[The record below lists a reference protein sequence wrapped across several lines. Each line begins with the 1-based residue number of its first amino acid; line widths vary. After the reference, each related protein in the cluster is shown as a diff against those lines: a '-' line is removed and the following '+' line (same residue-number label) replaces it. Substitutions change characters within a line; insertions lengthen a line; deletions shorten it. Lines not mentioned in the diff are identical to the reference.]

1 MTRRITP
8 QSSLENLRKEAKRW
22 LKSVRAGDTEARARL
37 VAANPKV
44 SMNPVLRDV
53 QHALAQEYGFPGW
66 NQLRAA
72 LPRDPSANKP
82 SAGDY
87 EQLAHDLVIVYAADD
102 AGAMQ
107 RINRHFSASY
117 APDDVRALVWRLLY
131 KVRQAKGKPSAFQ
144 LPEAQEMVARTAGFP
159 NWQSLIG
166 AAAVNATP
174 PGPAYAVDRVQN
186 RLSLRRIPSAEDW
199 DTIIGTLKER
209 RIPALAAR
217 MMTDEALRRIAEL
230 DFVTSL
236 SLGGS
241 RGLSDEGLQVLA
253 RMPQLE
259 QLELNEYPG
268 GNLTDRGLEVLRHLP
283 NLRKFEM
290 CWQKGVTDAGVANLR
305 YCEHLEQVNLM
316 GTPTGDGA
324 IAALRGKSELH
335 HFSTGRQ
342 VTDAGLAM
350 LREIPCFQQWPGGEC
365 RYDLMTMGEEP
376 TWLLIDG
383 PFADSGL
390 DHVAKLDGI
399 SGLNIFWHAP
409 NVTAAG
415 VGALVAMRNLRHFRC
430 FDELANDAVLAHIG
444 RMPRLQMLIIQG
456 TVASDEGF
464 AALSQSRSL
473 EYIWGRECPNLT
485 GRGFAALSRMPSLRG
500 LGVSCKQV
508 DDVALDRLPDFPSLV
523 EFMPMDVADE
533 GFRAVGKCE
542 RLQKLWCMYCRETG
556 DLATERVAGL
566 RLKSYY
572 AGLTQITDRSLEILG
587 RMDSLEL
594 VELFE
599 TKAVTD
605 VGLAHLAKL
614 PRLRRIELS
623 GLPGVTL
630 FGTQQFPAS
639 VQVNWDV

>member
-8 QSSLENLRKEAKRW
+8 QTTLENLRKEAKRW
-22 LKSVRAGDTEARARL
+22 LKSVRTGDSQARARL
-37 VAANPKV
+37 LAANPKA
-44 SMNPVLRDV
+44 SRNPVLRDV
-53 QHALAQEYGFPGW
+53 QHALAREYGFAGW

-72 LPRDPSANKP
+72 LPQVPSEHKP
-82 SAGDY
+82 TPSDY
-87 EQLAHDLVIVYAADD
+87 EQLARDLVTVYAADD
-102 AGAMQ
+102 PEAMQ
-107 RINRHFSASY
+107 RVNRHFSASY
-117 APDDVRALVWRLLY
+117 APDDIRALVWRLMY
-131 KVRQAKGKPSAFQ
+131 KVRQAKGKASAFQ
-144 LPEAQEMVARTAGFP
+144 LPEAQEMIARTAGFP
-159 NWQSLIG
+159 NWQLLID
-166 AAAVNATP
+166 AAAMNAPP
-174 PGPAYAVDRVQN
+174 PGPAFSIDRKEN
-186 RLSLRRIPSAEDW
+186 RLGLRRIPSPDDW
-199 DTIIGTLKER
+199 DTIIGVLKER

-217 MMTDEALRRIAEL
+217 MMTDEALSRMADL

-236 SLGGS
+236 NLGGS
-241 RGLSDEGLQVLA
+241 RGLSDEGMKALA

-259 QLELNEYPG
+259 QLELSEYPG
-268 GNLTDRGLEVLRHLP
+268 GKLTDRGLEVLRHLP

-290 CWQKGVTDAGVANLR
+290 CWQKGITDTGAANLG
-305 YCEHLEQVNLM
+305 YCEHLETVNLM

-324 IAALRGKSELH
+324 IAALRGKPKLH
-335 HFSTGRQ
+335 HFNTGRL

-350 LREIPCFQQWPGGEC
+350 LRDIPRFQQWPGGEC

-383 PFADSGL
+383 PFTDSGL
-390 DHVAKLDGI
+390 AKVAQLDGV
-399 SGLNIFWHAP
+399 SGLNIFWHVP

-415 VGALVAMRNLRHFRC
+415 IGALVGMRNLRHFRC

-444 RMPRLQMLIIQG
+444 RMPLLRMLIIQG

-464 AALSQSRSL
+464 AALSKSRSL

-485 GRGFAALSRMPSLRG
+485 GRGFAALSKIPSLRG

-508 DDVALDRLPDFPSLV
+508 DDAALATLPEFPALV

-542 RLQKLWCMYCRETG
+542 RLEKLWCMYCRETG
-556 DLATERVAGL
+556 DRATEHVAAL

-572 AGLTQITDRSLEILG
+572 AGLTQITDASLEILG
-587 RMDSLEL
+587 RMDSLET

-614 PRLRRIELS
+614 PRLQRIELS

-630 FGTQQFPAS
+630 VGTERFPAS